1 MEHSQRMIVSLL
13 LLVAIATVGN
23 CLPLRKSRQI
33 DETQISQENLEGG
46 LNATVYLLVS
56 IRYRIYIILYYYS
69 ICFCLFTYTL
79 IMKQ

>member
-1 MEHSQRMIVSLL
+1 MEHNHKMISLL

-33 DETQISQENLEGG
+33 VETQENLEGG

-56 IRYRIYIILYYYS
+56 IMQINNALVIY
-69 ICFCLFTYTL
+69 
-79 IMKQ
+79 

>member
-23 CLPLRKSRQI
+23 CLSLRKSRQI
-33 DETQISQENLEGG
+33 VETQENLEGG

-56 IRYRIYIILYYYS
+56 IMQIYNVICYLLIIL
-69 ICFCLFTYTL
+69 L
-79 IMKQ
+79 

>member
-1 MEHSQRMIVSLL
+1 MIVSLL
-13 LLVAIATVGN
+13 LLVTIATVGN

-33 DETQISQENLEGG
+33 DEIQENLEGG

-56 IRYRIYIILYYYS
+56 IRYRIYTILYYYS
-69 ICFCLFTYTL
+69 ICSCLFTYTL